1 MLAPDGDGL
10 LIANA
15 NASTN
20 PSRTWSW
27 EVCAPDGTNCTPFAS
42 GQQITTAGAPA
53 DVVFEA
59 IASDGL
65 SAASPVWYGP
75 LSPLSAPSVTG
86 TIQAND
92 LVTPV
97 AAKWNGGG
105 WYGDSD
111 YFQLA
116 ACQDADGS
124 DCTTLTDNPY
134 YPGGCPNGVAVIDPA
149 FTGDYLRVADQRIA
163 ADTAWPLPV
172 ALTPYFPGEWTAGPT
187 ISVAVV
193 GQIAP
198 ATGPR
203 QASCGPPPIG
213 STTPPS
219 PAPQGPTG
227 NTGPAAPASI
237 AARATATVSKTGVAR
252 VSCPDACTIDLTAS
266 HDSHAVHARRALA
279 TTGTI
284 TFTIPTS
291 KLRRLGRGRATVTV
305 TIDGSESATRS
316 IRLH

>member
-1 MLAPDGDGL
+1 L

-15 NASTN
+15 DVN

-27 EVCAPDGTNCTPFAS
+27 EVCAPDGTDCTPFAS
-42 GQQITTAGAPA
+42 GQQIATAGAPA

-59 IASDGL
+59 IASDGPT
-65 SAASPVWYGP
+65 AASPVWYGP

-97 AAKWNGGG
+97 SGTWNGGG

-111 YFQLA
+111 WFQLA

-134 YPGGCPNGVAVIDPA
+134 YAGGCPNGAAVIDPA
-149 FTGDYLRVADQRIA
+149 FTGDYLRVADMLVS
-163 ADTAWPLPV
+163 ADGVTPSTA

-193 GQIAP
+193 GRIAA

-203 QASCGPPPIG
+203 QANCGPPPIG
-213 STTPPS
+213 SSLAPPVVS
-219 PAPQGPTG
+219 QGPTG
-227 NTGPAAPASI
+227 NTGPAAPAEPGPTASG
-237 AARATATVSKTGVAR
+237 ATATVSKTGVAR
-252 VSCPDACTIDLTAS
+252 VSCPDACTIELTAS
-266 HDSHAVHARRALA
+266 RGWHTVHARRVL
-279 TTGTI
+279 TGTAQI
-284 TFTIPTS
+284 TLQIPTS
-291 KLRRLGRGRATVTV
+291 KLRQLGPGRATFTV
-305 TIDGSESATRS
+305 RIDGSRRADRS
-316 IRLH
+316 IGLS